1 MAVNP
6 TVPAPIPDG
15 PSAAD
20 RPRPSVAR
28 TVEIHA
34 GPATDP
40 LAWLAV
46 APGTDEAWFWE
57 VPDDD
62 ESWVGLGA
70 AMVVKASGPGRFAD
84 AARAAAAL
92 WTDLAREAPTEA
104 PLPRLAA
111 GFAFDDELP
120 PSAHAWQ
127 AHGAGRLVLPAV
139 QVHRRHGRT
148 WVTRID
154 HHDRPTPAVAPS
166 APPIPA
172 VVDPADQATP
182 DQRDHYRSL
191 VRLALEAIARGDLA
205 KAVPCRSI
213 GVAHHPDL
221 ATLLGILRAIYPAC
235 ATLAVRPAGRIDD
248 TGGDPLP
255 TFVGATPERLAAVH
269 DGHLHTAALA
279 GSAPRHED
287 PAIDAALG
295 QGLLTSPKERQ
306 EHDVVVQAVDR
317 ALADLGVEDWH
328 PRHPSLLCL
337 HGIQHL
343 HTPIEAELPPG
354 VGLLDLVGAL
364 HPTPAV
370 AGHPGGQAADLRTAH
385 EGMDRGWFA
394 SPVGWMDAAGD
405 GEFRVALR
413 TGLVTGVGTTLYAG
427 AGVVEGSDPDREL
440 LETDLKLRAVLG
452 PVVAASEVAG

>member
-1 MAVNP
+1 MALNQAVA
-6 TVPAPIPDG
+6 PAVDP
-15 PSAAD
+15 PST
-20 RPRPSVAR
+20 AR
-28 TVEIHA
+28 TVEVHA
-34 GPATDP
+34 GPAIDP

-46 APGTDEAWFWE
+46 APASDEAWFWE

-70 AMVVKASGPGRFAD
+70 AAVVEVAGSDRFVD
-84 AARAAAAL
+84 AARAAAGL
-92 WTDLAREAPTEA
+92 WANLSTDAPDDA

-111 GFAFDDELP
+111 GFAFDGDLP
-120 PSAHAWQ
+120 TGALAWRPL
-127 AHGAGRLVLPAV
+127 GAGRLVLPAV

-154 HHDRPTPAVAPS
+154 DHDRPTPAVAP
-166 APPIPA
+166 AEPPEPA
-172 VVDPADQATP
+172 DVDPASHATP
-182 DQRDHYRSL
+182 DERDHYRTL
-191 VRLALEAIARGDLA
+191 VRLALAAIGRGDLA

-213 GVAHHPDL
+213 SVARHPDL
-221 ATLLGILRAIYPAC
+221 STLLGTLRATYPAC
-235 ATLAVRPAGRIDD
+235 ATLAVRPAGSDD
-248 TGGDPLP
+248 APPT

-306 EHDVVVQAVDR
+306 EHAVVVDAVDR
-317 ALADLGVEDWH
+317 ALADLGVEDRH
-328 PRHPSLLCL
+328 PRHPSLLRL

-343 HTPIEAELPPG
+343 HTPIDAELPDG

-370 AGHPGGQAADLRTAH
+370 AGHPGGQAADLRAAH

-413 TGLVTGVGTTLYAG
+413 TGLVTDAGTTLYAG

-440 LETDLKLRAVLG
+440 LETEVKLRAVLG
-452 PVVAASEVAG
+452 PVVAASGGPS

>member
-1 MAVNP
+1 M
-6 TVPAPIPDG
+6 
-15 PSAAD
+15 
-20 RPRPSVAR
+20 
-28 TVEIHA
+28 
-34 GPATDP
+34 
-40 LAWLAV
+40 
-46 APGTDEAWFWE
+46 
-57 VPDDD
+57 
-62 ESWVGLGA
+62 
-70 AMVVKASGPGRFAD
+70 
-84 AARAAAAL
+84 
-92 WTDLAREAPTEA
+92 
-104 PLPRLAA
+104 
-111 GFAFDDELP
+111 
-120 PSAHAWQ
+120 
-127 AHGAGRLVLPAV
+127 
-139 QVHRRHGRT
+139 
-148 WVTRID
+148 
-154 HHDRPTPAVAPS
+154 
-166 APPIPA
+166 
-172 VVDPADQATP
+172 
-182 DQRDHYRSL
+182 
-191 VRLALEAIARGDLA
+191 
-205 KAVPCRSI
+205 PCRSI
-213 GVAHHPDL
+213 EVAHHPDL
-221 ATLLGILRAIYPAC
+221 ATLLGTLRATYPAC
-235 ATLAVRPAGRIDD
+235 ATLAVRPTSRADE
-248 TGGDPLP
+248 TGADPSP

-343 HTPIEAELPPG
+343 YTPIDAELPPG

-370 AGHPGGQAADLRTAH
+370 AGHPGGQAADLRAAH

-413 TGLVTGVGTTLYAG
+413 TGLVTGIGTTLYAG

-440 LETDLKLRAVLG
+440 LETDVKLRAVLG

>member
-6 TVPAPIPDG
+6 AIPAP
-15 PSAAD
+15 SAD
-20 RPRPSVAR
+20 SVERPAAAR
-28 TVEIHA
+28 TVEVLA

-46 APGTDEAWFWE
+46 ASEVDEAWFWE
-57 VPDDD
+57 VPGDDD
-62 ESWVGLGA
+62 SWVGLGSA
-70 AMVVKASGPGRFAD
+70 LVVEASGSSRFAD
-84 AARAAAAL
+84 AARAA
-92 WTDLAREAPTEA
+92 TDLWADLALEAPSDA

-111 GFAFDDELP
+111 GFAFDDDLP
-120 PSAHAWQ
+120 PTARSWQ
-127 AHGAGRLVLPAV
+127 TLGAGRLVLPAV
-139 QVHRRHGRT
+139 QVHRHHGRT

-154 HHDRPTPAVAPS
+154 DHDRPTPAVV
-166 APPIPA
+166 PPTPPTPA
-172 VVDPADQATP
+172 VVDPADHATP
-182 DQRDHYRSL
+182 GERNHYRTL
-191 VRLALEAIARGDLA
+191 VSLALEAISRGDLD

-213 GVAHHPDL
+213 TVAHRPDL
-221 ATLLGILRAIYPAC
+221 PTLVGTLRSTYPAC
-235 ATLAVRPAGRIDD
+235 ATIVVRPAGV
-248 TGGDPLP
+248 GGVPST

-269 DGHLHTAALA
+269 GGHLQTAALA

-306 EHDVVVQAVDR
+306 EHAVVVQAVDR
-317 ALADLGVEDWH
+317 SLVGLGVEDWH
-328 PRHPSLLCL
+328 PRQPSLLRL

-343 HTPIEAELPPG
+343 HTPIDAELPEG

-370 AGHPGGQAADLRTAH
+370 AGHPGGQAADLRAEH

-394 SPVGWMDAAGD
+394 SPVGWMNAAGD

-413 TGLVTGVGTTLYAG
+413 TGLVEGASTTLYAG

-440 LETDLKLRAVLG
+440 LETDVKLRAVLG
-452 PVVAASEVAG
+452 PVIAAAGDTS